1 MEQKRQYFVEG
12 KMAMIFDGPWVAS
25 LIDSA
30 SDEIKPNL
38 LVSTIPFENVPGS
51 VSNSL
56 HIPATISDEE
66 KELVWEFIQMV
77 AEDDFQ
83 KLYME
88 KVGSPSPS
96 KTAIDDEILIENPF
110 LGQFVEDAEKAQE
123 ILPSGY
129 EKDYGEFTQ
138 YIIDGV
144 MTMVTDPYADVDK
157 TLDDMKT
164 KITNELGE

>member
-1 MEQKRQYFVEG
+1 
-12 KMAMIFDGPWVAS
+12 MIFDGPWVAS

-30 SDEIKPNL
+30 AEDVKPNL
-38 LVSTIPFENVPGS
+38 LVAAIPFENIPGS

-56 HIPATISDEE
+56 HIPAAISDEE
-66 KELVWEFIQMV
+66 KELVWDFIQMV

-96 KTAIDDEILIENPF
+96 KRAIDEEILTENPF

-129 EKDYGEFTQ
+129 EKNYGEFTQ

-144 MTMVTDPYADVDK
+144 MTMVTEPYADVEE
-157 TLDDMKT
+157 TLEAMKT
-164 KITNELGE
+164 KITDELK

>member
-1 MEQKRQYFVEG
+1 M
-12 KMAMIFDGPWVAS
+12 
-25 LIDSA
+25 
-30 SDEIKPNL
+30 KPNL

-56 HIPATISDEE
+56 HIPASISDEE
-66 KELVWEFIQMV
+66 KDLAWEFIQMV

-96 KTAIDDEILIENPF
+96 KAAIDDTLLEENPF
-110 LGQFVEDAEKAQE
+110 LAQFVEDAEKAQE

-129 EKDYGEFTQ
+129 EKNYGEFTQ

-144 MTMVTDPYADVDK
+144 MTMVTEPYADVET
-157 TLDDMKT
+157 TLEEMKEE
-164 KITNELGE
+164 ITSELG

>member
-1 MEQKRQYFVEG
+1 M
-12 KMAMIFDGPWVAS
+12 
-25 LIDSA
+25 
-30 SDEIKPNL
+30 
-38 LVSTIPFENVPGS
+38 
-51 VSNSL
+51 SNSL
-56 HIPATISDEE
+56 HIPAAVSDEE
-66 KELVWEFIQMV
+66 KELVWDFIQMV

-96 KTAIDDEILIENPF
+96 KRAIDEDILAENPF

-129 EKDYGEFTQ
+129 EKNYGEFTQ

-144 MTMVTDPYADVDK
+144 MTMVTEPYVDVEE
-157 TLDDMKT
+157 TLEAMKT
-164 KITNELGE
+164 KITDELK

>member
-1 MEQKRQYFVEG
+1 
-12 KMAMIFDGPWVAS
+12 
-25 LIDSA
+25 
-30 SDEIKPNL
+30 
-38 LVSTIPFENVPGS
+38 
-51 VSNSL
+51 
-56 HIPATISDEE
+56 
-66 KELVWEFIQMV
+66 MV

-96 KTAIDDEILIENPF
+96 KTAIDDEILEENPF

-144 MTMVTDPYADVDK
+144 MTMVTEPYADVDK
-157 TLDDMKT
+157 TLDDMKA